1 MMNKE
6 KKMFHLRNM
15 DSFARMHLRKEKKG
29 EGILVV
35 NATRIF
41 HLNKTACD
49 FVSRIIEGK
58 DDEEIIKEM
67 RKKYRAPVEQLRSD
81 LATLKQSINDIM
93 NEPDIDPVQRLSQD
107 IRSIKK
113 TQFSA
118 PLRMDLALTYNCN
131 NKCTKCYV
139 EESREIKELT
149 TKQWKEVLDKLWDIG
164 IPHVTF
170 TGGEPT
176 LRKDLVELVE
186 YAEDLGIVTGLI
198 TNGRKLKDKKLV
210 DDLVTAGIDHFQIT
224 LESHD
229 EEIHDKMCGAKGA
242 WKDTVEGIKNVIPT
256 PVYVMTN
263 TTLVPQNI
271 ADIDQTIEFLAS
283 LGIEHFAANGIIK
296 SGGGKNEGMEL
307 TLQELE
313 QTLDKIVN
321 KASEL
326 KLQFLWYTPTRYCD
340 FNPIQKGLGMKQC
353 SAARIAMA
361 IEPDGQVLPCQSYF
375 QPLGNILTTKWKKIW
390 NGKTAKYLR
399 DRKYLPSECLNC
411 PEEEICGGG
420 CPLNYQAPT
429 NICRD
434 AFS

>member
-1 MMNKE
+1 MNKE